1 MHMKLFFFAGECWSD
16 ANAEQKYIKYGSSK
30 KCFQNYN
37 QTCPQGS
44 SPCAG
49 GANANFVYRIDA
61 SKWALNVRQNFEKKI
76 QSKLPAYLQ

>member
-1 MHMKLFFFAGECWSD
+1 MTLFFFAGECWSD
-16 ANAEQKYIKYGSSK
+16 ANAEQKYIKYGSSE

-49 GANANFVYRIDA
+49 GADANFVYRIDA

-76 QSKLPAYLQ
+76 HSKLPAYLH